1 MSLSPFAKLVE
12 RMTGARASAAALCC
26 LLGLMLAGGGCR
38 AIDLGSPSLQS
49 KVPPE
54 METPRELSMVS
65 LPAYRIK
72 PPDVV
77 RLEIYRLV
85 PRQPYRIDAFDVLMI
100 RAVGTP
106 RELPIDN
113 YYVVDE
119 QGMVTLGP
127 AYGTARVWGLTVDQ
141 AAAVIQNS
149 LRQVLAY
156 PAVTVELAR
165 SAAIE
170 QLAGEY
176 VLLPDGTITLHK
188 QGSVHLAG
196 KTIAE
201 AQAAIQ
207 ERLAL
212 EYDAP
217 LVGLDVVGY
226 NSDGY
231 TVIVAT
237 TNEGEVIK
245 RFPSTGNETVLD
257 ALGQIETLSPVSSKT
272 MWVARAAP
280 GKVGCEQ
287 ILPVDWDGI
296 ARGGET
302 ETNYQLLP
310 GDRLFIVDDNLV
322 AANDF
327 INRASAPM
335 QRLMSLG
342 YLGMSTIRSM
352 QLMGRG
358 YNQNIY
364 R

>member
-1 MSLSPFAKLVE
+1 MQTP
-12 RMTGARASAAALCC
+12 
-26 LLGLMLAGGGCR
+26 
-38 AIDLGSPSLQS
+38 
-49 KVPPE
+49 VPPE

-77 RLEIYRLV
+77 RLDVYRLV

-106 RELPIDN
+106 RDLPIDN
-113 YYVVDE
+113 YYIVDE
-119 QGMVTLGP
+119 QGMVALGP
-127 AYGTARVWGLTVDQ
+127 AYGTARVWGLTTEQ
-141 AAAVIQNS
+141 AAAVIQQT
-149 LRQVLAY
+149 LQRVLAST
-156 PAVTVELAR
+156 AVTVELAR
-165 SAAIE
+165 SAAVE
-170 QLAGEY
+170 QLSGEY

-188 QGSVHLAG
+188 HGSVHLAG

-201 AQAAIQ
+201 AQAAVQ
-207 ERLAL
+207 ERLAM

-237 TNEGEVIK
+237 NNEGEVIK

-257 ALGQIETLSPVSSKT
+257 ALGQIETLSRVSSKT

-296 ARGGET
+296 ARGGDT
-302 ETNYQLLP
+302 ATNYQLLP

-327 INRASAPM
+327 INRATAPI
-335 QRLMSLG
+335 QRLLG
-342 YLGMSTIRSM
+342 LGNLGMDTIRSM
-352 QLMGRG
+352 QVMGRG
-358 YNQNIY
+358 YNRNRY
-364 R
+364 Y